1 MAGNY
6 IVIGS
11 KFKPF
16 SYEELVRPYEK
27 YGAAYKEQ
35 ENLYSDLESQTGT
48 IANKINQQ
56 LDKDS
61 YAQYKTYESDLN
73 KQAELLAKQGLNT
86 ASRKDLL
93 NMRSRYAK
101 EINPIEQSILK
112 REQMSEEQ
120 RKLRA
125 QDSSIMYDN
134 DFTTMSLD
142 QIRANP
148 NLGYKSISG
157 TELAKRSSAMSQA
170 IKNIILSD
178 PEFKSVLNGQYFQSK
193 MQQGATMD
201 QVIAGMS
208 DDPNAPKEFKKIK
221 ENLWKEY
228 GIDQY
233 SKDIQ
238 QRASNAIN
246 TGFYDSIGTI
256 KYDMMKDDSY
266 ASPLQWAQHRL
277 SQAHYALAA
286 EQQRWARQDREDNYM
301 PLTNDNPIKKAY
313 PNGTKVK
320 FGSYG
325 KITVLNDKGEFE
337 GILDSKQM
345 GELNNYMGV
354 SNTTA
359 TPTTLPYGS
368 AIYTNNVRL
377 DGSKAEKIRNGF
389 KEMDLPK
396 RQSFKRTYSQLN
408 EKQKKRVKDEFESNP
423 AFVGLKSFD
432 GREID
437 QYMDFYVDGDTFL
450 STDKTFFG
458 GQTNTTSSLSG
469 TTGL

>member
-35 ENLYSDLESQTGT
+35 ESLYSNLESQTGT

-61 YAQYKTYESDLN
+61 YVQYKTYENDLN

-134 DFTTMSLD
+134 DFTTVSLD

-170 IKNIILSD
+170 IRNTIMGD
-178 PEFKSVLNGQYFQSK
+178 PKFTSVLNGQYFQSK

-266 ASPLQWAQHRL
+266 SSPLQLAQLRL
-277 SQAHYALAA
+277 SEANYALSA
-286 EQQRWARQDREDNYM
+286 EQQKWARKDREDKYM
-301 PLTNDNPIKKAY
+301 PLTKENPIKKAY

-325 KITVLNDKGEFE
+325 KVTVLNNKGEFE
-337 GILDSKQM
+337 GMLDSKQM
-345 GELNNYMGV
+345 GELNNYIGITDA
-354 SNTTA
+354 TT
-359 TPTTLPYGS
+359 TPTTPLYGS
-368 AIYTNNVRL
+368 AIYDEKGRL
-377 DGSKAEKIRNGF
+377 DGGNAEKIRNGF
-389 KEMDLPK
+389 KGMDLPK
-396 RQSFKRTYSQLN
+396 RQIYKRTYSQLSD
-408 EKQKKRVKDEFESNP
+408 KLKKRVKEEFEASP
-423 AFVGLKSFD
+423 AFAGLKSFD

-437 QYMDFYVDGDTFL
+437 QYMDFYVDGNTFL
-450 STDKTFFG
+450 STDKTYFG
-458 GQTNTTSSLSG
+458 GQTKTTPSLSG
-469 TTGL
+469 TAGL